1 MTTNA
6 EQAALHVLDGLASV
20 KTDGRIGWRDDTP
33 TIDFDAIRHDCFS
46 HGETVLCDVALD
58 LWDGTGH
65 ATIADVVATLDD
77 ANLCR
82 VIEAIAMAR
91 GHTLVLDG

>member
-6 EQAALHVLDGLASV
+6 ELAALHVLDGLAPT
-20 KTDGRIGWRDDTP
+20 KTDRRIGWRDGTP
-33 TIDFDAIRHDCFS
+33 TIDFAAIRDDCYS

-58 LWDGTGH
+58 LWNGTGH

-77 ANLCR
+77 ANFTR
-82 VIEAIAMAR
+82 VVEAMAMIR
-91 GHTLVLDG
+91 GHTLAVEA